1 MNNALI
7 VISILTLAGCAS
19 TGSQYLKSISLEI
32 PPSLYKEKVEQ
43 NEKGKATTEEGPFSD
58 DFPPSRTISFQDK
71 RPYGIFASGKPVYAF
86 PAYNVVRLYD
96 LKGIS
101 QDRTISRYVR
111 DLKKALLE
119 RRNARELE
127 QPYTSLPD
135 FPPRNAGHLVQ
146 DKVQHV
152 DFPWGQGVFYLCAFT
167 QGPGSF
173 PNNDELIYL
182 FQGLSSD
189 GRLYVSADFR
199 VVSDLVRHTP
209 APSADDANRDVD
221 DAAGDLAKKLDKEQD
236 SAFHPDFATIR
247 SWMQNLKIP
256 ES

>member
-1 MNNALI
+1 MNKTLI
-7 VISILTLAGCAS
+7 VIPILALTGCAS
-19 TGSQYLKSISLEI
+19 TSSQYLKSISLEI
-32 PPSLYKEKVEQ
+32 PQSTYGKKAERIER
-43 NEKGKATTEEGPFSD
+43 GKATTEEGPFPD
-58 DFPPSRTISFQDK
+58 DFPPSRTIVFQDT

-101 QDRTISRYVR
+101 QDRTIFRYVSE
-111 DLKKALLE
+111 LKKALSD

-127 QPYTSLPD
+127 QPYTLLPD

-146 DKVQHV
+146 DKVQYV
-152 DFPWGQGVFYLCAFT
+152 DFSWGQGVFYLCAFT
-167 QGPGSF
+167 QGPGNF

-182 FQGLSSD
+182 FQGLSRD

-199 VVSDLVRHTP
+199 IVSNLIKHTP
-209 APSADDANRDVD
+209 ASTDDDANRNVD
-221 DAAGDLAKKLDKEQD
+221 DAAIDLAKKLDKEPD
-236 SAFHPDFATIR
+236 SAFSPDLATIR
-247 SWMQNLKIP
+247 SWMQSLKIP